1 MQARKSGRFRLV
13 SSECPSFFRDL
24 GEQFEFVR
32 WSPGI
37 EETEIPGFTIGIMP
51 LQDSEWTRGKCAFKM
66 LQYMAAGVPVV
77 ASDVGM
83 NAALLRQADV
93 GVGVSAGE
101 DWAGALE
108 QLMQDP
114 VARRRLGENGRA
126 LAVSDYSLH
135 RVAEMWKEQIDKA
148 L

>member
-1 MQARKSGRFRLV
+1 MRSRPGGGYGPEASGKVGLGGETVDRG
-13 SSECPSFFRDL
+13 ERDT
-24 GEQFEFVR
+24 R
-32 WSPGI
+32 
-37 EETEIPGFTIGIMP
+37 FTIGIMP

-93 GVGVSAGE
+93 GIGVSAGE
-101 DWAGALE
+101 DWAAALQ
-108 QLMQDP
+108 QLMQHG
-114 VARRRLGENGRA
+114 VVRRRLGENGRA

-135 RVAEMWKEQIDKA
+135 RVAALWKEQIDKA